1 MNKRTSI
8 CLKQKM
14 ALLCMLFFMSALAA
28 FAQNFTANGVIT
40 DSSTKETLPG
50 VSVTVRGT
58 TIGTISDPDG
68 KFSLS
73 VPQNGTLVFS
83 YLGYKTFE
91 IKASNGTGNI
101 SLEPLSFAIDDVVVV
116 GIRMRK
122 SDLTGA
128 VGSISKEQLQEI
140 PTTDLTT
147 AMQGKVPGLNISRTN
162 AAPGSDISMKIRGTN
177 SISYGTN
184 PVFVIDGIVAEEGLR
199 LINPDEIASIEVLKD
214 ASSTALYGSK
224 ASNGVVVITTKKG
237 QKGEG
242 KVSYSGFVTTSRY
255 QDRLKTLD
263 AFETMN
269 LRKDAYAN
277 AFMDSNPNA
286 DRNAYINDFIFGTD
300 KVFSPEEL
308 ENGKNNRTSDWI
320 DELTRT
326 GIEQNHALNFSGGS
340 DNSTYFLGFSYSNNE
355 GILQKSSYERFNGR
369 INFETKVKPWLKVGT
384 NTSVSRGTKNRLD
397 DNAYETA
404 LLGNRLQTI
413 DTDRL
418 YMYFQGVAQMG
429 MYNPILTKSIDS
441 KEIHDRVLTANYIEV
456 NPIKNLY
463 VRSTFSADIY
473 NKQDSKY
480 IPSYV
485 GQSIRDNKNGEGWQ
499 WRGQTKYYQWDNSAS
514 YEKTFAE
521 KHRIFGLLSS
531 SISKSRS
538 NNISMSG
545 YNYPTDAL
553 GYKNM
558 GMASDKEKNNMSS
571 DYKTNTLVS
580 VIARANYSYEY
591 KYLLT
596 ATVRRDGSSK
606 FATENK
612 WGTFPSVSAAW
623 TISEEAF
630 MKKADWLNLL
640 KLRVGYGILGNQN
653 IPEYGYLTIYSPTYN
668 NGVIGFVPED
678 GRFGNSN
685 IKWEKQKQWNL
696 GLDATVWNDRI
707 SMSVDVFS
715 MTNSDLLMKMS
726 MWPSFGYSYQI
737 ANVAELENKGI
748 EFSFNALLVKSK
760 DFKWNVSGN
769 IAHDKNKITK
779 LYGGVDVLWNGGNTM
794 SRDGNLF
801 VGNPLNTIY
810 GFQVDR
816 LAQESDM
823 AMVNGWTSIYNNL
836 VVKPGDML
844 PVDLDGD
851 GKITAENDMKILGNT
866 NPKFYGGFST
876 NLNYKQ
882 LTLDA
887 VFVYSYGAK
896 KTDWVY
902 ERTMDGTATIGP
914 AHEEML
920 KRWTPENTNT
930 SIPRAY
936 RGDGK
941 SRFGYGNTS
950 YGLMDASFLRCAALT
965 LTYNFPRELVG
976 KAFEQLSVN
985 ASGNNLFLVTPYK
998 GYDPESG
1005 QGYPLTRSFTF
1016 GLNLTF

>member
-1 MNKRTSI
+1 MNKKTSI
-8 CLKQKM
+8 CFKERI
-14 ALLCMLFFMSALAA
+14 ALICMLLFMFSFAA
-28 FAQNFTANGVIT
+28 FAQNFTAKGVIT
-40 DSSTKETLPG
+40 DSSNKETLPG
-50 VSVTVRGT
+50 VSITVRGT
-58 TIGTISDPDG
+58 TQGTISDMEG
-68 KFSLS
+68 RYSLS
-73 VPQNGTLVFS
+73 VPENGTLVFS
-83 YLGYKTFE
+83 YLGYKTLE
-91 IKASNGTGNI
+91 IKASGNVGNV
-101 SLEPLSFAIDDVVVV
+101 SLEALSIAIDDVIVV
-116 GIRMRK
+116 GTRMRK

-128 VGSISKEQLQEI
+128 VSAISKEQLQEV
-140 PTTDLTT
+140 PTTDLTV
-147 AMQGKVPGLNISRTN
+147 AMQGKVPGLNITRNN
-162 AAPGSDISMKIRGTN
+162 ASPGSDISMKIRGTN

-199 LINPDEIASIEVLKD
+199 LMNPDEIASIEVLKD

-224 ASNGVVVITTKKG
+224 ASNGVIVITTKKG
-237 QKGEG
+237 RKGEG
-242 KVSYSGFVTTSRY
+242 KVSYSGFITTSKFQNRFKMLNSY
-255 QDRLKTLD
+255 D
-263 AFETMN
+263 TMN
-269 LRKDAYAN
+269 LRADAYAN
-277 AFMDSNPNA
+277 AYMDDHPNA
-286 DRNAYINDFIFGTD
+286 DRNAYLNDYVFGTD
-300 KVFSPEEL
+300 RVFSPEEL
-308 ENGKNNRTSDWI
+308 DNGRNNRTSNWI

-326 GIEQNHALNFSGGS
+326 GIEQNHSLNFSGGS
-340 DNSTYFLGFSYSNNE
+340 DKSTYFLGFSYSSND
-355 GILQKSSYERFNGR
+355 GILDNSSYERFNGR
-369 INFETKVKPWLKVGT
+369 VNLETQVKSWLKVGT

-404 LLGNRLQTI
+404 VLGNRMQTI

-429 MYNPILTKSIDS
+429 MYNPILTKSIES
-441 KEIHDRVLTANYIEV
+441 QEVHDRVLTANYIEA
-456 NPIKNLY
+456 NPLKNLY
-463 VRSTFSADIY
+463 LRTTFSADIY

-499 WRGQTKYYQWDNSAS
+499 WRGQTLYWQWDNSVS
-514 YEKTFAE
+514 YEKTFNK
-521 KHRIFGLLSS
+521 KHRVFGLLSS
-531 SISKSRS
+531 SVSKSKS
-538 NNISMSG
+538 NNIEMSG

-558 GMASDKEKNNMSS
+558 GMASDKEKNSMGS

-580 VIARANYSYEY
+580 LIARVNYSYEY

-606 FATENK
+606 FGPGNQ

-623 TISEEAF
+623 TMSEESF
-630 MKKADWLNLL
+630 LKNTEWLNLL

-685 IKWEKQKQWNL
+685 IRWEKQKQWNF
-696 GLDATVWNDRI
+696 GVDATLWDDRI
-707 SMSVDVFS
+707 SMSADMFF
-715 MTNSDLLMKMS
+715 TKNSDLLMKMS
-726 MWPSFGYSYQI
+726 MWPSFGYNYQI
-737 ANVAELENKGI
+737 ANVAELENKGV
-748 EFSFNALLVKSK
+748 EFNINALLVKSK
-760 DFKWNVSGN
+760 DFRWNVSAN

-779 LYGGVDVLWNGGNTM
+779 LFDGVDVLWNGGNTM

-801 VGNPLNTIY
+801 VGQPLNTIY

-836 VVKPGDML
+836 VVKPGDLL

-851 GKITAENDMKILGNT
+851 GKITSENDMKVLANT
-866 NPKFYGGFST
+866 NPDFYGGFST
-876 NLNYKQ
+876 NLSYKQ
-882 LTLDA
+882 LALDA
-887 VFVYSYGAK
+887 AFVYSYGAE
-896 KTDWVY
+896 KTDWIY

-930 SIPRAY
+930 RIPRAY

-965 LTYNFPRELVG
+965 LTYNFPKSLVG
-976 KAFEQLSVN
+976 KAFDHLSVN
-985 ASGNNLFLVTPYK
+985 TSVNNLFIVTPYK